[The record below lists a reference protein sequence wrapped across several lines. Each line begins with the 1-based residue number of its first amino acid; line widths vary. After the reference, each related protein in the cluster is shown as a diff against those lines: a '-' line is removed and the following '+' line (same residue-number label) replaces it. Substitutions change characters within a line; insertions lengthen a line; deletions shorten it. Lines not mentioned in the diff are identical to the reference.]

1 MVEINSKINIMIFYL
16 TNILLDITF
25 GVLWW
30 TTKNTTY
37 CIYNGVIFIINYNS
51 NQNEI
56 QLQLNDYSNLIIM
69 TEKDYNTL
77 KKIELE

>member
-37 CIYNGVIFIINYNS
+37 SIYNGFLFIRNYNN
-51 NQNEI
+51 NQDEI

>member
-30 TTKNTTY
+30 TTKNTTH
-37 CIYNGVIFIINYNS
+37 CIYNGVLFIRNYNS
-51 NQNEI
+51 NQNEM

-69 TEKDYNTL
+69 TEKDYNIL